1 MLPIPEDYLRSP
13 CEVKAM
19 DNKPIL
25 TGYLGWVGEDGI
37 QIANK
42 SDPLP
47 VVHCNTTVKISV
59 FNSDLGFRVL
69 VGKVYLS
76 SPEFIRISDVQTE
89 TDYEKR
95 NFFRIKVDIKAEITL
110 EDNEEEKK
118 NPKEETAFPVSVRDL
133 SLSGLFFTSP
143 RKLKID
149 DRLSVRLQLGDA
161 CAILKCKVVRKLAVD
176 RAYEDGYGCEFL
188 NNSGS
193 TGDLLCKFLFD
204 CQREQIRT
212 MKERQL

>member
-25 TGYLGWVGEDGI
+25 TGYLGRIGENQI
-37 QIANK
+37 QIANP
-42 SDPLP
+42 SESLP
-47 VVHCNTTVKISV
+47 VVHCNTTVRISV
-59 FNSDLGFRVL
+59 FNSTLGFRVL

-76 SPEFIRISDVQTE
+76 VPEFIRIVDVQSE

-95 NFFRIKVDIKAEITL
+95 NFFRVRVELKTE
-110 EDNEEEKK
+110 
-118 NPKEETAFPVSVRDL
+118 AFPENDEGRAMRDGPAIPVTIKDL
-133 SLSGLFFTSP
+133 SLSGLYFVSP
-143 RKLKID
+143 KRLEIG
-149 DRLSVRLQLGDA
+149 DRLSVRLGLHDSA
-161 CAILKCKVVRKLAVD
+161 VFLSCKIVRKLVME
-176 RAYEDGYGCEFL
+176 RAQEDGYGCEFL
-188 NNSGS
+188 NNTGPK
-193 TGDLLCKFLFD
+193 GDLLCKYLFD

>member
-1 MLPIPEDYLRSP
+1 MLPIPEGYLQSP

-25 TGYLGWVGEDGI
+25 TGYLGAIEKNGI
-37 QIANK
+37 QILNRLE
-42 SDPLP
+42 PLP
-47 VVHCNTTVKISV
+47 IVHCNTTVKISV

-76 SPEFIRISDVQTE
+76 APEFIRISDVQTE
-89 TDYEKR
+89 ADYEKR
-95 NFFRIKVDIKAEITL
+95 NFFRIRVDIKAEASFETS
-110 EDNEEEKK
+110 EDEVL
-118 NPKEETAFPVSVRDL
+118 PKEEFAVPISVRDL
-133 SLSGLFFTSP
+133 SLSGMYFTSP

-149 DRLSVRLQLGDA
+149 DRLSVRLRLGDA
-161 CAILKCKVVRKLAVD
+161 STVLNCKVVRKLAVD
-176 RAYEDGYGCEFL
+176 RAFEDGYGCEFL
-188 NNSGS
+188 NNSGP
-193 TGDLLCKFLFD
+193 TGDLLCKYIFD